1 LGIASLRWFKAAPAL
16 FLLGMA
22 TASPA
27 QAIEELRLRLP
38 LLQENLT
45 ARVSELANPDALWA
59 GTSDLAELNRATN
72 GQYARSI
79 QELLNAP
86 LPLQNDADSAMAQQ
100 GELLLRRLIDVDP
113 GNHQQLASEPVL
125 AGLKAAQAQAQGGKV
140 TLLAL
145 LQAIPGESVTI
156 RLDRALPFLQRM
168 KAQQLVVDQ
177 LIPSFAKAGTAAAAQ
192 LKPGKFPIKTEVVSL
207 AIEGQAEPL
216 EVTMVRPVGAPSLA
230 PVVLS
235 HGLWSSPSSFLGWAQ
250 HLASHGAPVFLP
262 RHAGSD
268 INQQAAMLS
277 GQAAPPDPEEFLR
290 RPREV
295 KAVLDGLEAG
305 SFPGAEGIAPRNV
318 VFIGHSWGA
327 TTALQLAGAR
337 SRSTDLWKSCTDP
350 DHPKRNISWV
360 LQCSFLSAAIP
371 DSLADPRITR
381 VVAVS
386 PPQGLVFAAGLAD
399 LKVPVLV
406 VSGSRDVVVPP
417 QPEALSPFGQYP
429 KAGSQLVLVEGGTH
443 FNLPAAADSNGGPL
457 RALLL
462 RWVQGQPIDASS
474 GLADPAG
481 LSMRLPPRQ

>member
-1 LGIASLRWFKAAPAL
+1 
-16 FLLGMA
+16 MA

-168 KAQQLVVDQ
+168 KAQQLAVDQ

-290 RPREV
+290 RPGR
-295 KAVLDGLEAG
+295 
-305 SFPGAEGIAPRNV
+305 
-318 VFIGHSWGA
+318 
-327 TTALQLAGAR
+327 
-337 SRSTDLWKSCTDP
+337 
-350 DHPKRNISWV
+350 
-360 LQCSFLSAAIP
+360 
-371 DSLADPRITR
+371 
-381 VVAVS
+381 
-386 PPQGLVFAAGLAD
+386 
-399 LKVPVLV
+399 
-406 VSGSRDVVVPP
+406 
-417 QPEALSPFGQYP
+417 
-429 KAGSQLVLVEGGTH
+429 
-443 FNLPAAADSNGGPL
+443 
-457 RALLL
+457 
-462 RWVQGQPIDASS
+462 
-474 GLADPAG
+474 
-481 LSMRLPPRQ
+481 

>member
-1 LGIASLRWFKAAPAL
+1 MVTLGWFKGAPAL
-16 FLLGMA
+16 LLFGLGLA
-22 TASPA
+22 TPA
-27 QAIEELRLRLP
+27 RAIEELRLRLP
-38 LLQENLT
+38 LLQQNLT
-45 ARVSELANPDALWA
+45 ARVSELATPEALWA
-59 GTSDLAELNRATN
+59 GSSDLAELNRATN
-72 GQYARSI
+72 GEYARSI
-79 QELLNAP
+79 QELLNTA

-113 GNHQQLASEPVL
+113 GHHQQLTSEPVL

-140 TLLAL
+140 TLLSL
-145 LQAIPGESVTI
+145 LQAIPGKSVTI
-156 RLDRALPFLQRM
+156 RLDRALPYLQRM
-168 KAQQLVVDQ
+168 KAQQLALDQ
-177 LIPSFAKAGTAAAAQ
+177 LIPSFAKAGPAAAAQ

-207 AIEGQAEPL
+207 TVEGQAEPV
-216 EVTMVRPVGAPSLA
+216 EVTLVRPVGPPSLP
-230 PVVLS
+230 PVVIS
-235 HGLWSSPSSFLGWAQ
+235 HGLWSSPGSFLGWAQ

-268 INQQAAMLS
+268 LNQQAAMLS
-277 GQAAPPDPEEFLR
+277 GQAAPPDPQEFLR

-295 KAVLDGLEAG
+295 KAVLDALGAG
-305 SFPGAEGIAPRNV
+305 SFPGAEGIVPRNV

-350 DHPKRNISWV
+350 DHPKRNLSWV

-381 VVAVS
+381 VAAVS

-399 LKVPVLV
+399 LQVPVLV
-406 VSGSRDVVVPP
+406 VSGSRDLVVPA
-417 QPEALSPFGQYP
+417 QPEALSPFSQYP
-429 KAGSQLVLVEGGTH
+429 RLGSQLVLVEGGTH

-462 RWVQGQPIDASS
+462 RWVQGQPIDANS

-481 LSMRLPPRQ
+481 LSMRLPPRP

>member
-1 LGIASLRWFKAAPAL
+1 MATLGWFKAAPAL
-16 FLLGMA
+16 LLFGLGLA
-22 TASPA
+22 TPA
-27 QAIEELRLRLP
+27 RAIEELRLRLP
-38 LLQENLT
+38 LLQQNLT
-45 ARVSELANPDALWA
+45 ARVSELANPEALWA

-72 GQYARSI
+72 GEYARSI
-79 QELLNAP
+79 QELLNTA

-113 GNHQQLASEPVL
+113 GHHQQLTSEPVL
-125 AGLKAAQAQAQGGKV
+125 AGLKAAQAQGGKV
-140 TLLAL
+140 TLLSL
-145 LQAIPGESVTI
+145 LQAIPGKSVTI
-156 RLDRALPFLQRM
+156 RLDRALPYLQRL
-168 KAQQLVVDQ
+168 KAHQLAMDQ
-177 LIPSFAKAGTAAAAQ
+177 LIPSFAKAGPAAAAQ

-207 AIEGQAEPL
+207 AIEGQAQPL
-216 EVTMVRPVGAPSLA
+216 EVTLVRPVGAPSLP

-268 INQQAAMLS
+268 ITQQAAMLS
-277 GQAAPPDPEEFLR
+277 GQAAPPDPQEFLR

-295 KAVLDGLEAG
+295 KAVLDALEAG
-305 SFPGAEGIAPRNV
+305 SFPGAEGIVPRNV

-350 DHPKRNISWV
+350 DHPKRNLSWV

-381 VVAVS
+381 VAAVS

-399 LKVPVLV
+399 LQVPVLV
-406 VSGSRDVVVPP
+406 VSGSRDLVVPA
-417 QPEALSPFGQYP
+417 QPEALGPFSQYP
-429 KAGSQLVLVEGGTH
+429 RLGSQLVLVEGGTH

-462 RWVQGQPIDASS
+462 RWVQGQPIDANS

-481 LSMRLPPRQ
+481 LSMRLPPRP

>member
-1 LGIASLRWFKAAPAL
+1 MATLGWFKAAPAL
-16 FLLGMA
+16 LLFGLGLA
-22 TASPA
+22 TPA
-27 QAIEELRLRLP
+27 RAIEELRLRLP
-38 LLQENLT
+38 LLQQNLT
-45 ARVSELANPDALWA
+45 ARVSELANPEALWA

-72 GQYARSI
+72 GEYARSI
-79 QELLNAP
+79 QELLNTA

-113 GNHQQLASEPVL
+113 GNHQQLTSEPVL
-125 AGLKAAQAQAQGGKV
+125 AGLKAAQAQGGKV
-140 TLLAL
+140 TLLSL
-145 LQAIPGESVTI
+145 LQAIPGKSVTI
-156 RLDRALPFLQRM
+156 RLDRALPYLQRL
-168 KAQQLVVDQ
+168 KAHQLAMDQ
-177 LIPSFAKAGTAAAAQ
+177 LIPSFAKAGPAAAAQ

-207 AIEGQAEPL
+207 AIEGQAQPL
-216 EVTMVRPVGAPSLA
+216 EVTLVRPVGAPSLP

-268 INQQAAMLS
+268 ITQQAAMLS
-277 GQAAPPDPEEFLR
+277 GQAAPPDPQEFLR

-295 KAVLDGLEAG
+295 KAVLDALEAR
-305 SFPGAEGIAPRNV
+305 SFPGAEAIVPRNV

-337 SRSTDLWKSCTDP
+337 SRPTDLWKSCTDP
-350 DHPKRNISWV
+350 DHPKRNLSWV

-381 VVAVS
+381 VAAVS

-399 LKVPVLV
+399 LQVPVLV
-406 VSGSRDVVVPP
+406 VSGSRDLVVPP
-417 QPEALSPFGQYP
+417 QPEALTPFSQYP
-429 KAGSQLVLVEGGTH
+429 RLGNQLVLVEGGTH

-462 RWVQGQPIDASS
+462 RWVQGQPIDANS

-481 LSMRLPPRQ
+481 LSMRLPPRP